1 MPQVIIHMSTAIE
14 EGPKAALLKK
24 VRETITSVLKLK
36 PVIGQVVLYE
46 SPLMHR
52 CVYEGRDPNFV
63 FVETFMYPGRSPEQ
77 KTEFMERVIYL
88 INQYTNVDPKN
99 ILAVIHE
106 IHQENY
112 FGGLMHS
119 H

>member
-1 MPQVIIHMSTAIE
+1 MPQVIIHMSTVIE

-24 VRETITSVLKLK
+24 VRETITHVLKLE

-63 FVETFMYPGRSPEQ
+63 FIEVFMYPGRSLQVKQEM
-77 KTEFMERVIYL
+77 MERFILL
-88 INQYTNVDPKN
+88 INRYTGVERDN
-99 ILAVIHE
+99 IHALIHE
-106 IHQENY
+106 IPQENY
-112 FGGLMHS
+112 FGGMMHQ

>member
-1 MPQVIIHMSTAIE
+1 MPQVIIHMSTVIE
-14 EGPKAALLKK
+14 EGPKAALLKR
-24 VRETITSVLKLK
+24 VRETMTNVLKLDS
-36 PVIGQVVLYE
+36 VIGQVVLYE

-52 CVYEGRDPNFV
+52 CVDEGRDPNFV
-63 FVETFMYPGRSPEQ
+63 FVETFMYPGRSSEL
-77 KTEFMERVIYL
+77 KAEFIERVIYL

-106 IHQENY
+106 IPRENY
-112 FGGLMHS
+112 FGGLMHR

>member
-14 EGPKAALLKK
+14 EGPKGALLKK
-24 VRETITSVLKLK
+24 VRETITHVLKLES
-36 PVIGQVVLYE
+36 VIGQVVLYE

-52 CVYEGRDPNFV
+52 CVSEGRDPNFV
-63 FVETFMYPGRSPEQ
+63 FVETFIYPGRSPEL
-77 KTEFMERVIYL
+77 KAELMERVIYL
-88 INQYTNVDPKN
+88 INQYTDVDSKN

-106 IHQENY
+106 IPRENY
-112 FGGLMHS
+112 FGGLMHR

>member
-1 MPQVIIHMSTAIE
+1 MPQIMIHMSTAIE
-14 EGPKAALLKK
+14 EGPKAVLLKK
-24 VRETITSVLKLK
+24 VREAITHVLKLE

-77 KTEFMERVIYL
+77 KAELMERVIYL
-88 INQYTNVDPKN
+88 VNQYTNVDPKN
-99 ILAVIHE
+99 ILGVIHE
-106 IHQENY
+106 IPRENY
-112 FGGLMHS
+112 FGGLMHR